1 MLSEVFGQCWLLWW
15 SVVWMVN

>member
-15 SVVWMVN
+15 SVVWMVK